1 MYVSDFERE
10 LREGLR
16 RVDAPP
22 GFAERV
28 VARTEGQRL
37 SRAARN
43 GWWRG
48 IAAAFLLG
56 ALFGGWLMHQER
68 ADRRQAME
76 TKEQFDEAMRITGR
90 SLAEAQRKIEQAGVK
105 GEVR

>member
-1 MYVSDFERE
+1 MTDFERE

-16 RVDAPP
+16 RVEAPP
-22 GFAERV
+22 GFRERV
-28 VARTEGQRL
+28 MARAGERAA
-37 SRAARN
+37 SRAGRT

-68 ADRRQAME
+68 VDRREAMV
-76 TKEQFDEAMRITGR
+76 TRQQFDEAMRITGR

-105 GEVR
+105 GHGR